1 MSLFEELKRRN
12 VVKVGVLYV
21 IAAWLTL
28 QVAELL
34 FDALEL
40 PSTWLRLVLALLI
53 LGFPI
58 ALIFSWVF
66 ELTPEG
72 LKREKDVDRSRS
84 VAGETGRKINIL
96 IVVLLVLAIGTVAVD
111 RLVPEQAVPVAQA
124 PTPATAATSPAEAPA
139 ETTAESPARPP
150 ERSIAVL
157 PFANMSGDVENEYF
171 ADGLSEEILNFL
183 AGVPDL
189 QVTAR
194 TSSFQFK
201 GKNADVRE
209 IGGALNVANV
219 LEGSVRRAG
228 DRARITAQLIRA
240 SDGYHLWSATYDRQ
254 MDDVFEI
261 QTEIAE
267 SVTRALGVV
276 LDDAQRQQ
284 MIDAGVRE
292 VDAFVYYQ
300 RGVEKFWKAHDD
312 HFDLAMMAEAAAL
325 FGEAIRIEPDFADAY
340 FMRSD
345 YYAHLATTPGID
357 EAERTAAFVA
367 YGRDLAA
374 ASEDARS
381 PTQRALIE
389 VDRGLI
395 SNDWTTLK
403 ARFEAAL
410 DPESCQQGVWLETA
424 PLFGYA
430 DALLAQARR
439 RMACDPL
446 NFFHAYDAAR
456 AALWA
461 GQPETALELARTGI
475 AQAEDDVWLK
485 AMEVQALLALG
496 RYEEAGQEAESIT
509 VANNRTLAMLSVAVV
524 TGDAKTAQS
533 LRDKALDDATSWQ
546 RMHLSVN
553 LNAITGDRQAAN
565 EAAAWVD
572 SIPAGQMMLASMVV
586 ECMCG
591 APFDLEYTP
600 VFAKRL
606 AEAGIDWPPPV
617 ILPAAGQR

>member
-1 MSLFEELKRRN
+1 MSFIEELKRRN
-12 VVKVGVLYV
+12 VVKIGVLYIV
-21 IAAWLTL
+21 AAWLTL

-40 PSTWLRLVLALLI
+40 PSAWLRLVLALVI

-72 LKREKDVDRSRS
+72 IKREKDVDRSRS
-84 VAGETGRKINIL
+84 VTGETGRKINTL
-96 IVVLLVLAIGTVAVD
+96 IVVLLVIAIGTVAVD
-111 RLVPEQAVPVAQA
+111 RLVPEQAEPVAQA
-124 PTPATAATSPAEAPA
+124 PAPAPVATSPAEVPG
-139 ETTAESPARPP
+139 ETTAEAPAGPP
-150 ERSIAVL
+150 DRSIAVL

-228 DRARITAQLIRA
+228 DQARITAQLIRA

-300 RGVEKFWKAHDD
+300 RGLEKFWKAHGE
-312 HFDLAMMAEAAAL
+312 HFDLAMMAEAAEL

-345 YYAHLATTPGID
+345 YYAHLTTTPGLD
-357 EAERTAAFVA
+357 EAERKAAF
-367 YGRDLAA
+367 
-374 ASEDARS
+374 AS
-381 PTQRALIE
+381 
-389 VDRGLI
+389 
-395 SNDWTTLK
+395 
-403 ARFEAAL
+403 
-410 DPESCQQGVWLETA
+410 
-424 PLFGYA
+424 
-430 DALLAQARR
+430 
-439 RMACDPL
+439 
-446 NFFHAYDAAR
+446 
-456 AALWA
+456 
-461 GQPETALELARTGI
+461 
-475 AQAEDDVWLK
+475 
-485 AMEVQALLALG
+485 
-496 RYEEAGQEAESIT
+496 
-509 VANNRTLAMLSVAVV
+509 
-524 TGDAKTAQS
+524 
-533 LRDKALDDATSWQ
+533 
-546 RMHLSVN
+546 
-553 LNAITGDRQAAN
+553 
-565 EAAAWVD
+565 
-572 SIPAGQMMLASMVV
+572 
-586 ECMCG
+586 
-591 APFDLEYTP
+591 
-600 VFAKRL
+600 
-606 AEAGIDWPPPV
+606 
-617 ILPAAGQR
+617 